1 MKEGRLFLFVVPKL
15 PLEIKTMKD
24 YLQSIIKR
32 KLPKHYSPD
41 DIILVDGVPI
51 TKHGKLN
58 SHIRL
63 LIIITCNVV
72 CNLKK
77 IFLK

>member
-1 MKEGRLFLFVVPKL
+1 MMKGGRLVLFFVPKL

-41 DIILVDGVPI
+41 DIILVDEIPI
-51 TKHGKLN
+51 TKHGKLLC
-58 SHIRL
+58 HVR
-63 LIIITCNVV
+63 
-72 CNLKK
+72 
-77 IFLK
+77 